1 MIEKGG
7 VKNKS
12 VSRQSDTSYSPWII
26 ICPICNDDRDK
37 TVIADPECGEIICS
51 NCGMVISDKIQESN
65 MPDWRAFNTIELND
79 RSRIGTP
86 ITLALHDMGLST
98 VIGSNGRDASGQKI
112 NPIIRSTM
120 NRLRIIDHRTQEYRP
135 TDKNR
140 RQALNEL
147 NISKDKL
154 GLTHGAVEKTA
165 YVYRKFQK
173 RGFVR
178 GRSIPSVLAAAVY
191 IACREMGISRTIKD
205 IAAISNVRLKE
216 LARIYRILIFEL
228 DIKIPIVDPMKCIA
242 KVANKANLNE
252 KTVRQAM
259 RIMKDFNDREISAGK
274 NPMSLAAT
282 VLYVSCIKT
291 GENITKE
298 NIANAAGVT
307 GVTLRNRLKDLK
319 KQLQLYNI

>member
-1 MIEKGG
+1 
-7 VKNKS
+7 
-12 VSRQSDTSYSPWII
+12 
-26 ICPICNDDRDK
+26 
-37 TVIADPECGEIICS
+37 
-51 NCGMVISDKIQESN
+51 
-65 MPDWRAFNTIELND
+65 
-79 RSRIGTP
+79 
-86 ITLALHDMGLST
+86 MGLST
-98 VIGSNGRDASGQKI
+98 VIGRDSRDASGQKI

-120 NRLRIIDHRTQEYRP
+120 NRLRIVDRRTQEYRP

-154 GLTHGAVEKTA
+154 GLTDTAVEKTA
-165 YVYRKFQK
+165 YLYRKFQK

-178 GRSIPSVLAAAVY
+178 GRSIPSVLAAVY
-191 IACREMGISRTIKD
+191 IACREIGISRTIND
-205 IAAISNVRLKE
+205 IATTINIRHKE
-216 LARIYRILIFEL
+216 LARIYRILVFEL
-228 DIKIPIVDPMKCIA
+228 DIKIPVVDPMKCIA

-259 RIMKDFNDREISAGK
+259 RIMKDLNDREISAGK

-282 VLYVSCIKT
+282 VLYLACIKT
-291 GENITKE
+291 GENITQE

-307 GVTLRNRLKDLK
+307 GLTLRNRLKDLK

>member
-1 MIEKGG
+1 
-7 VKNKS
+7 
-12 VSRQSDTSYSPWII
+12 
-26 ICPICNDDRDK
+26 
-37 TVIADPECGEIICS
+37 
-51 NCGMVISDKIQESN
+51 
-65 MPDWRAFNTIELND
+65 
-79 RSRIGTP
+79 
-86 ITLALHDMGLST
+86 
-98 VIGSNGRDASGQKI
+98 
-112 NPIIRSTM
+112 
-120 NRLRIIDHRTQEYRP
+120 
-135 TDKNR
+135 
-140 RQALNEL
+140 
-147 NISKDKL
+147 
-154 GLTHGAVEKTA
+154 
-165 YVYRKFQK
+165 
-173 RGFVR
+173 
-178 GRSIPSVLAAAVY
+178 
-191 IACREMGISRTIKD
+191 MGISRTIKD

>member
-1 MIEKGG
+1 LQILNVERLF
-7 VKNKS
+7 VA
-12 VSRQSDTSYSPWII
+12 
-26 ICPICNDDRDK
+26 
-37 TVIADPECGEIICS
+37 TV
-51 NCGMVISDKIQESN
+51 VISDKIQESN

-86 ITLALHDMGLST
+86 LTLALHDMGLST
-98 VIGSNGRDASGQKI
+98 VIGRDSRDASGQKI

-120 NRLRIIDHRTQEYRP
+120 NRLRIVDRRTQEYRP

-154 GLTHGAVEKTA
+154 GLTDTAVEKTA
-165 YVYRKFQK
+165 YLYRKFQK

-178 GRSIPSVLAAAVY
+178 GRSIPSVLAAVY
-191 IACREMGISRTIKD
+191 IACREIGISRTIND
-205 IAAISNVRLKE
+205 IATTINIRHKE
-216 LARIYRILIFEL
+216 LARIYRILVFEL
-228 DIKIPIVDPMKCIA
+228 DIKISVVDPMKCIA

-259 RIMKDFNDREISAGK
+259 RIMKDLNDREISAGK
-274 NPMSLAAT
+274 NPMSIAAT
-282 VLYVSCIKT
+282 VLYLACIKT
-291 GENITKE
+291 GENITQE

-307 GVTLRNRLKDLK
+307 GLTLRNRLKDLK